1 MEKLGASFLLGI
13 GIQVFWMMI
22 FNFIGIKI
30 SLLPVYVASFLSIGL
45 SWTYTLMWRKV
56 ALSEAVWPYN
66 PFKNKE
72 WHKVNLPW
80 LVLILFIS
88 YILWAI
94 TIKCL
99 FWPTFE
105 FDAVAGYDLVG
116 KIVAAE
122 GSFYNSLFMS
132 NGVSLH
138 NMSLRAVYPPL
149 VSGSFAYA
157 YMSGAETSKI
167 ISSLYYGSFIVL
179 MYALFRRSELTHLG
193 TAFGLL
199 LIIFIPEMVSHAAL
213 SQTNM
218 PQGVYTATGFMA
230 LYLWMINKEKNAH
243 YLFLSIFI
251 FACNS
256 MVRSENIIFGFVAGL
271 AVLLHTL
278 KNRNKKNFINLL
290 TFGLVVLLP
299 FILWTVFLKIYG
311 MKPAAP
317 GEGLSL
323 SLAYDAQKFT
333 DWWGF
338 LWGYKN
344 YPDGLVMNQNFYAL
358 VPYLYVLFLF
368 AAIVLAV
375 IRYVMAADEQKKTL
389 VKKAINKDLALLYIS
404 VAPFALYSIFY
415 YFIDYDWDSIR
426 NVMLFSFKRGLFGPM
441 VLACCF
447 IVLSEPLK
455 LSFAAIGRFMYG
467 KK

>member
-1 MEKLGASFLLGI
+1 M
-13 GIQVFWMMI
+13 QRNV
-22 FNFIGIKI
+22 
-30 SLLPVYVASFLSIGL
+30 SLV
-45 SWTYTLMWRKV
+45 
-56 ALSEAVWPYN
+56 EAVLPYN
-66 PFKNKE
+66 PFIGKE

-80 LVLILFIS
+80 LVLILFIL

-94 TIKCL
+94 TVKCL

-105 FDAVAGYDLVG
+105 FDAVAGYDLVA

-122 GSFYNSLFMS
+122 GTFHNSLFMS
-132 NGVSLH
+132 NGVSMH

-167 ISSLYYGSFIVL
+167 ISSLYYGSFVVL
-179 MYALFRRSELTHLG
+179 MYALLRRGGLTHLG
-193 TAFGLL
+193 TAFGIL

-230 LYLWMINKEKNAH
+230 LYLWMIDKEKNAH
-243 YLFLSIFI
+243 YLFLATFI

-256 MVRSENIIFGFVAGL
+256 IVRSENIIFGFVAGL

-278 KNRNKKNFINLL
+278 QNRNKKNFINLL
-290 TFGLVVLLP
+290 TFGVVVLLP
-299 FILWTVFLKIYG
+299 FIMWTIFLKIHG

-323 SLAYDAQKFT
+323 SLGYDASKFAE
-333 DWWGF
+333 WWGF
-338 LWGYKN
+338 LWGGKN

-358 VPYLYVLFLF
+358 VPHLYITILPIVIIM
-368 AAIVLAV
+368 AAV
-375 IRYVMAADEQKKTL
+375 RYVMATDEAKKSIA
-389 VKKAINKDLALLYIS
+389 KKALNKDLALIYIS
-404 VAPFALYSIFY
+404 MAPFVLYSVFY
-415 YFIDYDWDSIR
+415 YFIDYDWDSMR

-447 IVLSEPLK
+447 IILSEPLK
-455 LSFAAIGRFMYG
+455 LSFDAIGRFMYG